1 MISLENLQQEISPY
15 ASPPEPATSTKAMTK
30 KQKAEAVRLERLN
43 RVKDVLPGF
52 VRNELSLAEPE
63 YFTRKDPK
71 FITAADSND
80 KDEALRDL
88 VRSTCSNIQHVALY
102 ADNDVERKRRI
113 EEIKL

>member
-1 MISLENLQQEISPY
+1 
-15 ASPPEPATSTKAMTK
+15 MTK
-30 KQKAEAVRLERLN
+30 NQKTEAVRLERLN
-43 RVKDVLPGF
+43 RVKDILPGF

-71 FITAADSND
+71 LITGAAASND
-80 KDEALRDL
+80 KKERLRDL
-88 VRSTCSNIQHVALY
+88 VRSTCSNIQQVALY